1 MRQGFSWQV
10 RERMRERGAGE
21 GRWKGEGRWREKGRK
36 RERAREAQREVFP
49 SYHHLGSYES
59 SG

>member
-1 MRQGFSWQV
+1 MMQGFSWQV

-21 GRWKGEGRWREKGRK
+21 GRWREKGRK
-36 RERAREAQREVFP
+36 RKRAREVQRGVFQ
-49 SYHHLGSYES
+49 SYYHLGSYES